1 MARRGVRATTS
12 ARAGM
17 GPAVEPVEAP
27 TREVRRSRRSSA
39 RGRWEM
45 GARRWF
51 VRSGTSV
58 RTRARARRREDDG
71 RAIDRSGGVLPYLA
85 EGRPEGRC
93 RRRERQGERARAR
106 ETDDDA
112 SIARAASGRG

>member
-1 MARRGVRATTS
+1 MRGDGDARVERVDARDADDDGATGVRATTS

-58 RTRARARRREDDG
+58 RTRARAR
-71 RAIDRSGGVLPYLA
+71 
-85 EGRPEGRC
+85 
-93 RRRERQGERARAR
+93 
-106 ETDDDA
+106 
-112 SIARAASGRG
+112 